1 MTSPFSV
8 FDHAKFVSLT
18 TRRRSGESVPTPV
31 WAVVEEGDVWVVS
44 RGPGKVKRI
53 ANDPAVTLALC
64 SMQGRVTGQ
73 PVAGRAAIVGTEIPR
88 EIRRRLLRKY
98 GPFGALALGAA
109 RLAPKARKPVVLRI
123 SPASPA

>member
-8 FDHAKFVSLT
+8 FDKAKFVSLT
-18 TRRRSGESVPTPV
+18 TRRRSGEPVPTPV
-31 WAVVEEGDVWVVS
+31 WVVVEDGDAWVVS

-53 ANDPAVTLALC
+53 AHDPAVTLAPC
-64 SMQGRVTGQ
+64 SMQGRVTGD
-73 PVAGRAAIVGTEIPR
+73 PVAGRAEIVGTQLPPT
-88 EIRRRLLRKY
+88 IRRRLVRKY

-123 SPASPA
+123 SPA